1 MVEIA
6 HHGLRLPKVSLKKL
20 IGVMLKLRS
29 LHFFPHL
36 LLPKPLYCGTVLCS
50 TLVTKSLSEAI
61 TLVSDP
67 CRPGRLISRV
77 LISRVLRGGEQF
89 DCCPSGVA
97 VTTLH
102 ADQVVETKEETG
114 IPQGSAPQHP
124 VSAFE
129 AGAGV
134 S

>member
-6 HHGLRLPKVSLKKL
+6 PHGLRLPKVSLKKL
-20 IGVMLKLRS
+20 IGVILKLRS
-29 LHFFPHL
+29 LHFFSHL
-36 LLPKPLYCGTVLCS
+36 LVPKPLYCGTVLCS

-67 CRPGRLISRV
+67 CRPGR

>member
-1 MVEIA
+1 M
-6 HHGLRLPKVSLKKL
+6 
-20 IGVMLKLRS
+20 
-29 LHFFPHL
+29 
-36 LLPKPLYCGTVLCS
+36 
-50 TLVTKSLSEAI
+50 
-61 TLVSDP
+61 
-67 CRPGRLISRV
+67 
-77 LISRVLRGGEQF
+77 LRGGEQF

-102 ADQVVETKEETG
+102 ADQILETKEETG

-134 S
+134 GTSLAAKRHCLSLPPNKRQTTFF